1 MIYTPEEMA
10 LKLQR
15 LSARSIPAMEKG
27 MLKAC
32 QNVEGKAKEDCT
44 PGKSRYYKAPYSDDN
59 DPNRKPPHMR
69 DTITSKVETGGGLSG
84 GWVKGTVGTPKDYSL
99 HVHEGTSKMKARP
112 FILDNIIDEK
122 DTTMEILEEALADE
136 IRQECV

>member
-44 PGKSRYYKAPYSDDN
+44 PGNQKISPLAK
-59 DPNRKPPHMR
+59 
-69 DTITSKVETGGGLSG
+69 GLSLFNL
-84 GWVKGTVGTPKDYSL
+84 TSPVGRADKYNYWISSL
-99 HVHEGTSKMKARP
+99 PVMITNWP
-112 FILDNIIDEK
+112 LDQDWPVRFSTIN
-122 DTTMEILEEALADE
+122 L
-136 IRQECV
+136 